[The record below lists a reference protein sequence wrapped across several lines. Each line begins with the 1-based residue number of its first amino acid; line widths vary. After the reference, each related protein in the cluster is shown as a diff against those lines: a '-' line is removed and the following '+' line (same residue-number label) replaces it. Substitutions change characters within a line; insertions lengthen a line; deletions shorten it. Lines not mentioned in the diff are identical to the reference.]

1 MRWSNMSEAERDDF
15 LAEWVLTGY
24 ENGAG
29 RAEFS
34 WALSAVQKV
43 FPRLRL
49 KACWRVLDAWQ
60 CMVPIK
66 QAPAAPPELLQAMM
80 AMAVMLNRPQLG
92 MVFLLAYTGLLRIR
106 EALSLRVKD
115 VILHPKSVTLCLAV
129 TKRGMEQKV
138 VLTNPSVVVWA
149 TEFFNR
155 FPRSKQQ
162 QQLFAISYNSALR
175 WVKKLA
181 MLLGAESLN
190 LTTHTFRRSGA
201 SELARL
207 GMPLADILLYGRWHS
222 ERAAREYI
230 RRGEVA
236 VLRSRGL
243 ISAQDWIRIDAWA
256 DLCPR
261 VWKIY
266 DGTFAKTSVPVRP
279 NVVTPDKLNSI
290 ERLLFFQRCC

>member
-1 MRWSNMSEAERDDF
+1 
-15 LAEWVLTGY
+15 
-24 ENGAG
+24 
-29 RAEFS
+29 
-34 WALSAVQKV
+34 
-43 FPRLRL
+43 
-49 KACWRVLDAWQ
+49 
-60 CMVPIK
+60 
-66 QAPAAPPELLQAMM
+66 
-80 AMAVMLNRPQLG
+80 MAVMLNRPQLG

-155 FPRSKQQ
+155 FPKSKQQ

-290 ERLLFFQRCC
+290 ERLFFQRCCWPTGIVVEWEIQRCHWLLWHIARWVSGGWWCKGAILSSVIAHTYNFLCDKNLAQQSPRQGCHGEWRTSEI